1 MFLYTGILDAGLTLL
16 LKYNLHISMN
26 QLKGFFKKAILLGTV
41 PLFVTGLQAAGLEEN
56 FEMLDQWV
64 EVEKTVSKEKYDWE
78 VEKQGLLDVIK
89 VYQQELEMLDE
100 KIEEAEEF
108 TSAADTKKSGLLEEQ
123 DSLKEIEAKL
133 ESVVTAQEA
142 MLQKIIARMPTPLRE
157 EIAPLTR
164 RIPQDPENT
173 TLSVSQRLQSIVGI
187 LTQVDKFNTT
197 VEVAPEQR
205 EFEGNLVQVT
215 AIYFGLGAAYYAD
228 KSGDHAG
235 YGRASENGWEW
246 ISDVSIAQKVLS
258 LIEMYEG
265 NTTEIE
271 FVPMPVNLNK

>member
-1 MFLYTGILDAGLTLL
+1 
-16 LKYNLHISMN
+16 MN
-26 QLKGFFKKAILLGTV
+26 QLKGFFKKAVLLSTV
-41 PLFVTGLQAAGLEEN
+41 TLFTNGLQAAGLEEN

-64 EVEKTVSKEKYDWE
+64 EVEKTVSKEKFDWE

-108 TSAADTKKSGLLEEQ
+108 TSAADSKKSGLLEEQ
-123 DSLKEIEAKL
+123 DTLRKIEAKL
-133 ESVVTAQEA
+133 EAVVTQQED
-142 MLQKIIARMPTPLRE
+142 MLKKIIERMPTPLRE

-164 RIPQDPENT
+164 RIPQDPT
-173 TLSVSQRLQSIVGI
+173 STSLSVSQRLQSIVGI

-228 KSGDHAG
+228 KSGMHAG
-235 YGRASENGWEW
+235 YGESSDAGWKW
-246 ISDVSIAQKVLS
+246 VSDPSIAAKVLS

-265 NTTEIE
+265 NTTEIK

>member
-1 MFLYTGILDAGLTLL
+1 
-16 LKYNLHISMN
+16 MN

-41 PLFVTGLQAAGLEEN
+41 PLYVTGLQAAGLEEN

-108 TSAADTKKSGLLEEQ
+108 TSAADSKKSGLLEEQ
-123 DSLKEIEAKL
+123 DSLKAIEAKL
-133 ESVVTAQEA
+133 EAVVTEQEA

-164 RIPQDPENT
+164 RIPQDPANT

-228 KSGDHAG
+228 KSGAHAG
-235 YGRASENGWEW
+235 YGQASEEGWEW
-246 ISDVSIAQKVLS
+246 VPDATIAEKVLS